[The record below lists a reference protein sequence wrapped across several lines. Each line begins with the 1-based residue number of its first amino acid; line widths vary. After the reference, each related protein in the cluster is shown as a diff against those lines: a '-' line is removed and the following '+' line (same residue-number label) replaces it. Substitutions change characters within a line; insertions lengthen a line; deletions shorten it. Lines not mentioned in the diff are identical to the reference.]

1 MMTMPTTSEFRLRE
15 QLMQAEIATATVN
28 TGVLK
33 TRARLRILLVDDE
46 ESMHEMLGLAL
57 NSTEYVLL
65 SATNVDQAKKVI
77 ASVHPPDIV
86 ITDAMM
92 PGDSG
97 FSLITSIKANPAT
110 ADIPVIL
117 WTVLEQQNGA
127 VMDAS
132 GKADIT
138 MSKPLDVPNL
148 LDCLTRARLLLKPT
162 LEASF

>member
-1 MMTMPTTSEFRLRE
+1 
-15 QLMQAEIATATVN
+15 MQAEIKSATISARVPTN
-28 TGVLK
+28 GT
-33 TRARLRILLVDDE
+33 RLRVLLVDDE
-46 ESMHEMLGLAL
+46 KLMHEMLGLAL
-57 NSTEYVLL
+57 DSSEYSLL
-65 SATNVDQAKKVI
+65 SATNVDEAKKAI
-77 ASVHPPDIV
+77 ESLHPPDIV

-132 GKADIT
+132 GKADMT
-138 MSKPLDVPNL
+138 MSKPLDLPNL
-148 LDCLTRARLLLKPT
+148 RECLTRARRLMKLNPAVST
-162 LEASF
+162 